1 MVLQFEVVLKKIGL
15 IHCVII
21 VVKNEGNKIETMVVR
36 LQYIINCEPL
46 KIFQVYEDNY
56 FRKVMAKTC

>member
-1 MVLQFEVVLKKIGL
+1 M
-15 IHCVII
+15 II
-21 VVKNEGNKIETMVVR
+21 VVKNEGNKIETMVVT
-36 LQYIINCEPL
+36 LQYIISCEPL